1 MRKIDS
7 HQHFWTFDAE
17 RHAWIDDSM
26 QAIQKDFLPGQLQPI
41 LQQNG
46 IEGCITVQVEQT
58 EAENDLM
65 LSLAENNSFI
75 KGIVGWIEMAAD
87 RVEERLQYYSTVKLI
102 KGFRHILQGEADDKF
117 MLNPNFMRGIG
128 LLNKYNFSYDILI
141 KPNQLPYALQ
151 FASTFPDQRF
161 VIDHLAKPYIKE
173 KRITGWKTDMQA
185 IAALPNVCC
194 KISGMVTEADW
205 LNWRPD
211 DFTPYL
217 EVVFE
222 AFGAQ
227 RVMYGSDWPVCN
239 VAGGYNGV
247 LTVIGNYVSRLSQD
261 EQQAFW
267 AKNAEDFYRL

>member
-151 FASTFPDQRF
+151 FASAFPDQRF

-205 LNWRPD
+205 LNWQPK

-247 LTVIGNYVSRLSQD
+247 LAVIDNYVSRLSQD
-261 EQQAFW
+261 EQEAFW